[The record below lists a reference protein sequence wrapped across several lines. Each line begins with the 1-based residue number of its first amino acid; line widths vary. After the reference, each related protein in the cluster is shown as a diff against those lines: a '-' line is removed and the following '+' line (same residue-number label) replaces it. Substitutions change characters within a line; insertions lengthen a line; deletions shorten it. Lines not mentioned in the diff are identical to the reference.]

1 MDELVETGFEYLPGD
16 PVVLRI
22 ARHKFPYVR
31 DDGGAVERAGRPPG
45 WRDVAERLARR
56 LGVNI
61 SRGGVVSLPVVP
73 AGPGLDS
80 IVERVADASLGL
92 YQALFEL
99 EENMPKR
106 GNKIPY
112 DPASLFLG
120 RTVGRSP
127 SDPFTS

>member
-1 MDELVETGFEYLPGD
+1 MDELVETGFEYVPGD
-16 PVVLRI
+16 PVVLRV
-22 ARHKFPYVR
+22 AQHKFPYVR
-31 DDGGAVERAGRPPG
+31 DDGAAVDRAGRPPG
-45 WRDVAERLARR
+45 WRDVAERVARE

-61 SRGGVVSLPVVP
+61 SRGGVVSLPVVR
-73 AGPGLDS
+73 AGPGFAA

-92 YQALFEL
+92 FQGLLEL